1 MKMRETVNENPLLAI
16 LRNVP
21 DEILLEYADAIV
33 AGGVN
38 FFEVALNSDGA
49 YEQIARLRDHFGD
62 SVRLGAGTAI
72 TLERARAAISAGAE
86 FLLSPSTNEDV
97 LELCACQGIPML
109 PGALTPTDVS
119 VCVRYG
125 FDTIK
130 LFPAADMPMSYVKH
144 LKGPFDG
151 TEYVAIGGVNADNMA
166 DFIKHGY
173 IGVGLGSNILPKD
186 AVAARDWCR
195 ATEYVEKLLR
205 TINEA
210 KSKGGRL

>member
-1 MKMRETVNENPLLAI
+1 MKMRDIVNANPLLAI

-21 DEILLEYADAIV
+21 DEILLDYADAIV
-33 AGGVN
+33 AGGVR

-49 YEQIARLRDHFGD
+49 YEQISRLRDHFGA

-72 TLERARAAISAGAE
+72 TVERALAAIDAGAE

-97 LELCACQGIPML
+97 LELCACRGIPML

-119 VCVRYG
+119 ICVRYG

-144 LKGPFDG
+144 LKGPLDG

-186 AVAARDWCR
+186 AVAARDWRR
-195 ATEYVEKLLR
+195 ATEYVERLLGI
-205 TINEA
+205 INGA
-210 KSKGGRL
+210 KAERG